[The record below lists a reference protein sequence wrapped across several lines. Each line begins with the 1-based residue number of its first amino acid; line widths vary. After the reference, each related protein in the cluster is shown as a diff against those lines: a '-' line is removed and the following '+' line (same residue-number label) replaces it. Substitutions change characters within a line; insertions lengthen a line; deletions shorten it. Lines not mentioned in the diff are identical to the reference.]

1 MMDDVTAK
9 RDRLIELLRGFG
21 SCAVAFSGGLD
32 SSVLARAAVEALGD
46 RTVAVTAVSPSMA
59 RREMEDAR
67 RVAQQIGIRHE
78 VIESRELDNPEYR
91 RNAADRCYHC
101 KHEVITRIRELADR
115 LDLAVIADGQNA
127 DDATD
132 HRPGSRA
139 AGELGVVSPLAE
151 CGLTKAQL
159 RTLAQR
165 WELPIWDKP
174 ASPCLSSRIVYGV
187 EVTPV
192 RLKMVDRAESL
203 LREQGFTTF
212 RVRYHGDDLARL
224 ELPVEELPRLADDGF
239 RERVVEGLRE
249 LGFKYVT
256 LDLEGFRSGSLNQV
270 LAPEELEIG
279 RER

>member
-46 RTVAVTAVSPSMA
+46 RAVAVTAVSPSMA